1 MQECLFQYVTT
12 NYKKGVDL
20 VPLIRK
26 LEDVDLSSKEPTS
39 PTGTIYRAPIETD
52 KKI

>member
-1 MQECLFQYVTT
+1 MQYVAV

-26 LEDVDLSSKEPTS
+26 LEDVDLSSKEPIGPTV
-39 PTGTIYRAPIETD
+39 TGTGSIKEIT
-52 KKI
+52 KKRYEL